1 MSQQD
6 TMGQQQKAFWDYT
19 PDRRLSHLPSPPTD
33 DEIRLALARN
43 NVKCPLNEIIV
54 SPPNDGN
61 FRILH
66 RFAFS
71 AYQRFNR
78 SCRGCNFGIYCPPG
92 QGKTFIVKRFAETIG
107 IPFAFI
113 QSPGLQ
119 DCWDL
124 FQQVSKACE
133 KAGVPVVPTKRDK
146 SDFTLPP
153 CIIFFDEAHQLRESL
168 QRGSLLNPM
177 EPDDGYM
184 HIKQPG
190 KNGDM
195 LVVNCKEVCWVGATT
210 DPADLFDAFRTRLST
225 TIEWVPATEK
235 ELPAIV
241 KAGLDAKER
250 KGEIAKSPPLQV
262 CEMICKYQK
271 VPRSAIHSFGVMVV
285 QQKAMMPSDSWE
297 ECCKL
302 VAHDLAIDEW
312 GLTRKQV
319 AILAALGQRP
329 ISLAGLGNV
338 AKCRAEQVR
347 SMELPGLQQYTNGG
361 PFVISLTGRGVCITE
376 AGLREL
382 EKRGLPHKGK
392 KITAEYFE
400 SKR

>member
-1 MSQQD
+1 
-6 TMGQQQKAFWDYT
+6 
-19 PDRRLSHLPSPPTD
+19 
-33 DEIRLALARN
+33 
-43 NVKCPLNEIIV
+43 
-54 SPPNDGN
+54 
-61 FRILH
+61 
-66 RFAFS
+66 
-71 AYQRFNR
+71 
-78 SCRGCNFGIYCPPG
+78 
-92 QGKTFIVKRFAETIG
+92 
-107 IPFAFI
+107 
-113 QSPGLQ
+113 
-119 DCWDL
+119 
-124 FQQVSKACE
+124 
-133 KAGVPVVPTKRDK
+133 
-146 SDFTLPP
+146 
-153 CIIFFDEAHQLRESL
+153 
-168 QRGSLLNPM
+168 
-177 EPDDGYM
+177 
-184 HIKQPG
+184 
-190 KNGDM
+190 
-195 LVVNCKEVCWVGATT
+195 
-210 DPADLFDAFRTRLST
+210 
-225 TIEWVPATEK
+225 
-235 ELPAIV
+235 
-241 KAGLDAKER
+241 
-250 KGEIAKSPPLQV
+250 
-262 CEMICKYQK
+262 
-271 VPRSAIHSFGVMVV
+271 MVV